1 MKKSN
6 VEKYFTQKNWTL
18 LEILCIII
26 GIAALIVGTFVWG
39 GGPIGLPL
47 FAFSL
52 LILICV
58 RSSKIKGSYI
68 DRELQKLIDE
78 NEIIS
83 HGKNVIKSFDLKK
96 GQVIRE
102 KGKCR
107 SNIYVVSLF
116 DFQGNFA
123 NIRVYR
129 IDLLSQSIKKEF
141 YTVECGERVILREES
156 VSISGVSK
164 NVNYLVCDEFSSDIP
179 VQTNDINTSEIIQ
192 KLCKT

>member
-6 VEKYFTQKNWTL
+6 IEKYFTQKNWTL

-26 GIAALIVGTFVWG
+26 GTAALIVGTFVWG

-96 GQVIRE
+96 GKVIRE

-107 SNIYVVSLF
+107 SNIYVVSVF
-116 DFQGNFA
+116 DFQGETV
-123 NIRVYR
+123 NISVYR

-141 YTVECGERVILREES
+141 YTVECEERVILREES

-179 VQTNDINTSEIIQ
+179 VQTNDINASEIIQ
-192 KLCKT
+192 KICKT

>member
-6 VEKYFTQKNWTL
+6 IEKYFTQKNWTL

-26 GIAALIVGTFVWG
+26 GTAALIVGTFVWG

-129 IDLLSQSIKKEF
+129 IDMLSQSIKKEF

-179 VQTNDINTSEIIQ
+179 VQTNDINASEIIQ

>member
-6 VEKYFTQKNWTL
+6 IEKYFTQKNWTL

-26 GIAALIVGTFVWG
+26 GTAALIVGTFVWG

-83 HGKNVIKSFDLKK
+83 RGKNVIKSFDLKK
-96 GQVIRE
+96 GKVIRE

-179 VQTNDINTSEIIQ
+179 VQTNDINASEIIQ
-192 KLCKT
+192 KICKT

>member
-6 VEKYFTQKNWTL
+6 IEKYFTQKNWTL

-26 GIAALIVGTFVWG
+26 GTAALIVGTFVWG

-179 VQTNDINTSEIIQ
+179 VQTNDINASEIIQ

>member
-6 VEKYFTQKNWTL
+6 IEKYFTQKNWTL

-26 GIAALIVGTFVWG
+26 GTAALIVGTFVWG

-96 GQVIRE
+96 GKVIRE

-129 IDLLSQSIKKEF
+129 IDLLSKSIKKEF

-179 VQTNDINTSEIIQ
+179 VQTNDINASEIIQ

>member
-6 VEKYFTQKNWTL
+6 IEKYFTQKNWTL

-26 GIAALIVGTFVWG
+26 GTAALIVGTFVWG

-107 SNIYVVSLF
+107 SNIYVVSVF

-179 VQTNDINTSEIIQ
+179 VQTNDVNASEIIQ